1 MTKGEKISLAK
12 FKYWATHKIPR
23 SPCKVCGKPVTK
35 PTSKYCSKACQNAD
49 RASWAKGPPKVPRNI
64 CPTCGKETPRAGLF
78 HCSKACLVAD
88 PRFRE
93 DHLPA
98 LLKGQK
104 IAALPA
110 KRKQAAA
117 RMRGRPQVAVLT
129 AKGPAHC
136 KASEYCLRSPE
147 GIIFS
152 GRNLME
158 FVRTHEDLFDRSDVA
173 WRPTHPKPRG
183 VLNLRRN
190 SGLQCRASKGLT
202 NLFGENKNVRHSWK
216 GWTRVGTSALAA

>member
-23 SPCKVCGKPVTK
+23 SPCKVCGKSVAK
-35 PTSKYCSKACQNAD
+35 PEGKYCSKACQHAD
-49 RASWAKGPPKVPRNI
+49 PSWRKGPPKVPRNI
-64 CPTCGKETPRAGLF
+64 CPTCGRATPRAGLE
-78 HCSKACLVAD
+78 HCSKVCLVAD

-93 DHLPA
+93 THIPA
-98 LLKGQK
+98 LLRGQK

-117 RMRGRPQVAVLT
+117 KMRGRAQVAVLT

-136 KASEYCLRSPE
+136 KAIEYSLRSPE

-152 GRNLME
+152 GRNLVE
-158 FVRTHEDLFDRSDVA
+158 FVRTHEELFAPSDVV
-173 WRPTHPKPRG
+173 WRPTKYKRTSPVIKVRATP
-183 VLNLRRN
+183 
-190 SGLQCRASKGLT
+190 GLHCRASKGLT

-216 GWTRVGTSALAA
+216 GWTREGISALAA